1 VASFSD
7 GTHYVNRLLIN
18 TDNTFNSDFT
28 DPSHPLTQVWNFA
41 DATNLTHVP
50 PFDNRLKPLIAQT
63 VQVITYYDPTK
74 DTSSKPHQ
82 IRFRLPPPSWT
93 SYPQT
98 PPLEVPPLP
107 DKSDTHHL
115 VRDFMFLHAAR
126 HRRFS
131 STGGPPSIKPSSP
144 FQVHSIDLPDPI
156 SDPEGGDYPVGAL
169 VSHGTGSKST
179 TDKMLVDATTVSDNG
194 TLGFSNAKVNI
205 TLKLYELLDGHGDV
219 AKVAPNWFGVAIP
232 VGVTDFSK
240 PIIYF
245 HPTPGQNAYNDDDYP
260 LKTTG
265 PKTYSGRDWRE
276 LFAYLDRLGNQLAG
290 AVQAGA
296 IPNQI
301 VIMPF
306 MTSNLANDANL
317 GIFRANWLAIVTDIL
332 RDISTM

>member
-1 VASFSD
+1 M
-7 GTHYVNRLLIN
+7 
-18 TDNTFNSDFT
+18 
-28 DPSHPLTQVWNFA
+28 QVWNFA

-74 DTSSKPHQ
+74 DTSSKPNQ

-107 DKSDTHHL
+107 DKSDSHHL

-131 STGGPPSIKPSSP
+131 STSGPPSGTPANP
-144 FQVHSIDLPDPI
+144 FRVHSIDLVGPI
-156 SDPEGGDYPVGAL
+156 LDTEGGDPKIDAVKSL
-169 VSHGTGSKST
+169 GTGSHST
-179 TDKMLVDATTVSDNG
+179 PDKMLVDESTVSDNG
-194 TLGFSNAKVNI
+194 TLDFIPNNTVRI
-205 TLKLYELLDGHGDV
+205 TLKLYELLDPITGEV
-219 AKVAPNWFGVAIP
+219 AKVAPNWFGVAVP
-232 VGVTDFSK
+232 DGVKDFSK

-245 HPTPGQNAYNDDDYP
+245 HPTPGQVDPHPYIDVPDYG
-260 LKTTG
+260 LKKPG
-265 PKTYSGRDWRE
+265 PKTYLGRDWRE

-296 IPNQI
+296 SPNQI

-306 MTSNLANDANL
+306 MRSDLANDANL
-317 GIFRANWLAIVTDIL
+317 GILRANWLAIVTDIL
-332 RDISTM
+332 RDISKM